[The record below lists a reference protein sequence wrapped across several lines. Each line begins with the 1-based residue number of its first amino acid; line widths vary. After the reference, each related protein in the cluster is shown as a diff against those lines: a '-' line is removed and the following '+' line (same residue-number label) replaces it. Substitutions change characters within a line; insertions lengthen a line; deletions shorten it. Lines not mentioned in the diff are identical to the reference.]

1 MPQNKSTSRIAAI
14 TGKLAVALAALL
26 APAMLFAK
34 SINVKFDAALT
45 NETGWVYDTG
55 FEYVS
60 TQKKYGFKS
69 GNKNLD
75 QIISPAFDFAITS
88 VVINAEKASN
98 KTTRN
103 MSIRAT
109 SGNAAHNAVE
119 LVDGIIPPDQ
129 VSFTIT
135 NIWDKSDAVHSFSL
149 LTTGGNGNLYLT
161 GAIISGVPIID
172 APTNLQAD
180 DITGTR
186 FRLSW
191 TNPENAVSNRITVS
205 RIIQHEAEGTTLAEY
220 DFNEFSNGGRNP
232 VDITSDFTNTIPAF
246 AGSSLIYLP
255 TNSEDIIQISS
266 GKQQGSLIFDFASFR
281 DVLDEVTNVSMLV
294 SAKKHSSDVTGVW
307 NLEAAQFDD
316 DDNASQT
323 TNVVLGFEFP
333 QSPCAIQIKDPA
345 ACKSVTL
352 RPSGTTA
359 GNRRILIDYLAFI
372 RDYSPAITS
381 TNLVKTAFVTDSTTY
396 SVRGLCPRNEYVA
409 RITAFDAEG
418 NKSSPSEPLAFT
430 TNGDAIPFSIRIQ

>member
-1 MPQNKSTSRIAAI
+1 MKMKVSS
-14 TGKLAVALAALL
+14 VAFAMLL
-26 APAMLFAK
+26 APAILIAETT
-34 SINVKFDAALT
+34 NVTFDAALT

-69 GNKNLD
+69 GNNNLD
-75 QIISPAFDFAITS
+75 QVISPAFDFAITS

-98 KTTRN
+98 KTTRK

-109 SGNAAHNAVE
+109 SGNTAHSAVE

-149 LTTGGNGNLYLT
+149 LTTGGSGNLYLT
-161 GAIISGVPIID
+161 GAVISGVLIID

-180 DITGTR
+180 DIKGTR

-191 TNPENAVSNRITVS
+191 TNPENAASNRITVS

-266 GKQQGSLIFDFASFR
+266 SKQQGSLIFDFASFR

-316 DDNASQT
+316 DDNTSQT

-352 RPSGTTA
+352 RPSDTTA
-359 GNRRILIDYLAFI
+359 GNRRILIDSIAFI
-372 RDYSPAITS
+372 RNYVTAHVETNIVRSISIPANGTDAETTIRSLKPNADY
-381 TNLVKTAFVTDSTTY
+381 LVTV
-396 SVRGLCPRNEYVA
+396 
-409 RITAFDAEG
+409 TAFDAEG
-418 NKSSPSEPLAFT
+418 NESSPSEPLAVT

>member
-1 MPQNKSTSRIAAI
+1 MKKTARSVAFATILIPLILSANSTTI
-14 TGKLAVALAALL
+14 T
-26 APAMLFAK
+26 
-34 SINVKFDAALT
+34 FDTALT
-45 NETGWVYDTG
+45 NGTEWSFNDKVGNNNNGYYLLQDAEVATPQFG
-55 FEYVS
+55 F
-60 TQKKYGFKS
+60 
-69 GNKNLD
+69 N
-75 QIISPAFDFAITS
+75 ITS
-88 VVINAEKASN
+88 VEIRVA
-98 KTTRN
+98 TTSSCNRN
-103 MSIRAT
+103 LIIRPG
-109 SGNAAHNAVE
+109 GNASSDSDCAFNTIPAGTTTNLFATWNAASPVRSF
-119 LVDGIIPPDQ
+119 II
-129 VSFTIT
+129 
-135 NIWDKSDAVHSFSL
+135 KSTVGSK
-149 LTTGGNGNLYLT
+149 GNLYIKS
-161 GAIISGVPIID
+161 AVISGAPIID

-186 FRLSW
+186 FHLSW
-191 TNPENAVSNRITVS
+191 TNPENAASNRITVS

-220 DFNEFSNGGRNP
+220 DFNEFSNGGGNP

-316 DDNASQT
+316 DDNTSQT

-352 RPSGTTA
+352 RPSDTTA
-359 GNRRILIDYLAFI
+359 GNRRILIDSIAFI
-372 RDYSPAITS
+372 RNYVTAHVETNIVRSISIPANGTDAETTIRSIKPNADY
-381 TNLVKTAFVTDSTTY
+381 LVTV
-396 SVRGLCPRNEYVA
+396 
-409 RITAFDAEG
+409 TAFDAEG
-418 NKSSPSEPLAFT
+418 NESSPSEPLAVT
-430 TNGDAIPFSIRIQ
+430 TSNKAIPFSIRIQ

>member
-1 MPQNKSTSRIAAI
+1 MKIKVSS
-14 TGKLAVALAALL
+14 VAFAMLL
-26 APAMLFAK
+26 APAILIAETT
-34 SINVKFDAALT
+34 NVTFDAALT

-69 GNKNLD
+69 GNNNLD
-75 QIISPAFDFAITS
+75 QVISPAFDFAITS

-98 KTTRN
+98 KTTRK

-109 SGNAAHNAVE
+109 SGNAAHSAVE

-149 LTTGGNGNLYLT
+149 LTTGGSGNLYLT
-161 GAIISGVPIID
+161 GAVISGVLIID

-180 DITGTR
+180 DIKGTR

-191 TNPENAVSNRITVS
+191 TNPENAASNRITVS

-266 GKQQGSLIFDFASFR
+266 SKQQGSLIFDFASFR

-316 DDNASQT
+316 DDNTSQT

-352 RPSGTTA
+352 RPSDTTA
-359 GNRRILIDYLAFI
+359 GNRRILIDSIAFI
-372 RDYSPAITS
+372 RNYVTAHVETNIVRSISITANGTDAETTIRSLKPNADY
-381 TNLVKTAFVTDSTTY
+381 LVTV
-396 SVRGLCPRNEYVA
+396 
-409 RITAFDAEG
+409 TAFDAYG
-418 NKSSPSEPLAFT
+418 NESSPSEPLAVT

>member
-1 MPQNKSTSRIAAI
+1 MKMKVSS
-14 TGKLAVALAALL
+14 VAFAMLL
-26 APAMLFAK
+26 APAILIAETT
-34 SINVKFDAALT
+34 NVTFDAALT
-45 NETGWVYDTG
+45 NETGWVYI
-55 FEYVS
+55 
-60 TQKKYGFKS
+60 
-69 GNKNLD
+69 GNIKPNKEGD
-75 QIISPAFDFAITS
+75 YYINGQGATIISPCYNFAITS
-88 VVINAEKASN
+88 IVLHISTSASCN
-98 KTTRN
+98 RNLIISSYDNVTSSLSHEFTDIPKGTT
-103 MSIRAT
+103 SDVTAT
-109 SGNAAHNAVE
+109 WNISDHVRSLAITSTIGAQSLYFYSAV
-119 LVDGIIPPDQ
+119 
-129 VSFTIT
+129 
-135 NIWDKSDAVHSFSL
+135 
-149 LTTGGNGNLYLT
+149 
-161 GAIISGVPIID
+161 ISGVPIID

-180 DITGTR
+180 DIKGTR

-191 TNPENAVSNRITVS
+191 TNPENATSNRITVS

-232 VDITSDFTNTIPAF
+232 VDITSYFTNTIPAF

-266 GKQQGSLIFDFASFR
+266 GKQQGSLVFDFASFR

-316 DDNASQT
+316 DDNTSQT

-352 RPSGTTA
+352 RPSDTTA
-359 GNRRILIDYLAFI
+359 GNRRILIDSIAFI
-372 RDYSPAITS
+372 RNYVTAHVETNIVRSISIPANGTDAETTIRSLKPNADY
-381 TNLVKTAFVTDSTTY
+381 LVTV
-396 SVRGLCPRNEYVA
+396 
-409 RITAFDAEG
+409 TAFDADG
-418 NKSSPSEPLAFT
+418 NESSPSEPLAVT

>member
-1 MPQNKSTSRIAAI
+1 MKIKVSS
-14 TGKLAVALAALL
+14 VAFAMLL
-26 APAMLFAK
+26 APAILIAETT
-34 SINVKFDAALT
+34 NVTFDAALT

-69 GNKNLD
+69 GNNNLD
-75 QIISPAFDFAITS
+75 QVISPAFDFAITS

-98 KTTRN
+98 KTTRK

-109 SGNAAHNAVE
+109 SGNAAHSAVE

-149 LTTGGNGNLYLT
+149 LTTGGSGNLYLT
-161 GAIISGVPIID
+161 GAVISGVLIID

-180 DITGTR
+180 DIKGTR

-191 TNPENAVSNRITVS
+191 TNPENAASNRITVS

-220 DFNEFSNGGRNP
+220 DFNEFSNGGGNP

-266 GKQQGSLIFDFASFR
+266 SKQQGSLIFDFASFR

-316 DDNASQT
+316 DDNTSQT

-352 RPSGTTA
+352 RPSDTTA
-359 GNRRILIDYLAFI
+359 GNRRILIDSIAFI
-372 RDYSPAITS
+372 RNYVTAHVETNIVRSISITANGTDAETTIRSLKPNADY
-381 TNLVKTAFVTDSTTY
+381 LVTV
-396 SVRGLCPRNEYVA
+396 
-409 RITAFDAEG
+409 TAFDAYG
-418 NKSSPSEPLAFT
+418 NESSPSEPLAVT

>member
-1 MPQNKSTSRIAAI
+1 MKMKVSS
-14 TGKLAVALAALL
+14 VAFAMLL
-26 APAMLFAK
+26 APAILIAETT
-34 SINVKFDAALT
+34 NVTFDAALT
-45 NETGWVYDTG
+45 NETGWVYSDKILSSNEGGEHPYFRTIGSYIESQQFSFNVTSITIRLSCSSTSATRHLQIGPTLDIGQQTTG
-55 FEYVS
+55 V
-60 TQKKYGFKS
+60 
-69 GNKNLD
+69 
-75 QIISPAFDFAITS
+75 
-88 VVINAEKASN
+88 AEKDKQENQTFVFDAASN
-98 KTTRN
+98 MRSFLISLKG
-103 MSIRAT
+103 
-109 SGNAAHNAVE
+109 SG
-119 LVDGIIPPDQ
+119 
-129 VSFTIT
+129 
-135 NIWDKSDAVHSFSL
+135 
-149 LTTGGNGNLYLT
+149 TTGNWHVYSAT
-161 GAIISGVPIID
+161 ISGVPIID

-180 DITGTR
+180 DIKGTR

-191 TNPENAVSNRITVS
+191 TNPENAASNRITVS

-220 DFNEFSNGGRNP
+220 DFNEFSNGGGNP

-316 DDNASQT
+316 DDNTSQT

-352 RPSGTTA
+352 RPSDTTA
-359 GNRRILIDYLAFI
+359 GNRRILIDSIAFI
-372 RDYSPAITS
+372 RNYVTAHVETNIVRSISIPANGTDAETTIRSLKPNADY
-381 TNLVKTAFVTDSTTY
+381 LVTV
-396 SVRGLCPRNEYVA
+396 
-409 RITAFDAEG
+409 TAFDAEG
-418 NKSSPSEPLAFT
+418 NESSPSEPLLVSTTGTELPFT
-430 TNGDAIPFSIRIQ
+430 VRIR